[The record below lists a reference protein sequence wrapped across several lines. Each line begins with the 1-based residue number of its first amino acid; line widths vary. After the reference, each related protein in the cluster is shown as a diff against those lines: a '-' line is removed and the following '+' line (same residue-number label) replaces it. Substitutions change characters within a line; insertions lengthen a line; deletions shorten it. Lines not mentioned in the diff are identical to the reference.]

1 MTTTKNLSTFL
12 VLFAIALFA
21 VAGIA
26 NADILNRSLDVGMSG
41 TDVSA
46 VQTFLAKDVTLY
58 PQGLVTGYYGFLTKS
73 AVSNFQSRNGIDP
86 VGRVGPITRGVL
98 NAQMAGGS
106 VGGGT
111 TGGVAPTIF
120 AVTTSTTV
128 NSAIVNWNTNEGA
141 RGVVYYSSSPLSIY
155 ERVNSADVSGNTAMT
170 DVNYRTAQ
178 SVMVQGLSPN
188 TTYYYMIYTTD
199 QDGNVS
205 VTWPS
210 TFRTTN

>member
-1 MTTTKNLSTFL
+1 MF
-12 VLFAIALFA
+12 FALALFA

-26 NADILNRSLDVGMSG
+26 NADVLNRSLDVGMSG
-41 TDVSA
+41 ADVSA
-46 VQTFLAKDVTLY
+46 LQTFLAKDATLY

-73 AVSNFQSRNGIDP
+73 AVSNFQNRNGIDP

-106 VGGGT
+106 VGGSGGT

-120 AVTTSTTV
+120 GVTTST
-128 NSAIVNWNTNEGA
+128 SANAATVNWNTNEGA
-141 RGVVYYSSSPLSIY
+141 RGVVYYSASPLAIY

-170 DVNYRTAQ
+170 DVSYRTTQ
-178 SVMVQGLSPN
+178 SVVVQGLAPN
-188 TTYYYMIYTTD
+188 TTYHYLIYTTD